1 MARLSQEIPRRN
13 QESHCRLDRRPISR
27 NPLKATGERETGKD
41 VKMIE
46 PYRGKRPRLAPDVF
60 VAPGAVII
68 GDVTIGEGSS
78 IWYHTVIR
86 GDVGSVVIGRNTN
99 IQDLCL
105 LHMTTDVSNVLI
117 GNEVTVGHRVVLHGC
132 TVEDRCLIGMGAVIL
147 DNAVIGRGSVVAAGA
162 VVKERE
168 VIPPN
173 SLVAGMP
180 AGVKRALAEGGSSPS
195 TRIARHYLDLAREHG
210 ALLKKKEI

>member
-27 NPLKATGERETGKD
+27 NPLKATGEREAGKD

-105 LHMTTDVSNVLI
+105 LHMTTDVSNLLI
-117 GNEVTVGHRVVLHGC
+117 ANEVTVGHRVVLHGC
-132 TVEDRCLIGMGAVIL
+132 TIEDACLIGMSATIL
-147 DNAVIGRGSVVAAGA
+147 DGAVIGRESIVGAGA
-162 VVKERE
+162 LVTGGKIFPPRSLILGSPAKAVRQLTDEE
-168 VIPPN
+168 V
-173 SLVAGMP
+173 
-180 AGVKRALAEGGSSPS
+180 AELYAS
-195 TRIARHYLDLAREHG
+195 ARRYVEFMKSYRDQ
-210 ALLKKKEI
+210 